1 MASSSHSHGGLF
13 IKCVMFFNLFRFSRW
28 IYASD
33 SKYCRYVALL
43 LCGSSFVQVFPQR
56 FPLLLRRID
65 IGIGWKMTWCRKSI
79 RKFSFQLNLS
89 ISTHFTSFY
98 LKKKKKIHHPLC
110 DHFVLPLQSP
120 QPSPLKPKIT
130 HQWVRDVGCGNLNV
144 FKN

>member
-28 IYASD
+28 IYSSD

-43 LCGSSFVQVFPQR
+43 LCGSSFVLVFPQR

-65 IGIGWKMTWCRKSI
+65 IGIGWKMTWCSKSI

-98 LKKKKKIHHPLC
+98 LKKKKNPPSTLWPLC
-110 DHFVLPLQSP
+110 VATPI
-120 QPSPLKPKIT
+120 PSTITIETQNYTSMSEGCRMWQLK
-130 HQWVRDVGCGNLNV
+130 RL
-144 FKN
+144 